1 MNLLNVSWKNIWSN
15 PLSTILSLILIAFGV
30 GLLSLLILFQ
40 DQFSKQFEKNQAGIG
55 MVVGA
60 KGSPLQLILNSMF
73 HVDAPTGNIDVED
86 ATFLFNDKNPFIK
99 QAVPLSVGDSYKSF
113 RIIGTNR
120 NILNLYSDKLQSGT
134 LWESDMEVTIGAQV
148 AEETGLKLGDLFFS
162 SHGFNDGDL
171 EHDEGEKFKVVG
183 ILAAHGSVVDKLILT
198 NTESIWAVHEGHDH
212 GEDTHA
218 GHDHDHDSP
227 ASLDTTNSVKQY
239 TSKELSFL
247 NHPEKAITS
256 VLVQFNEDKK
266 RAIPVINMPRNIT
279 ENTPLLA
286 TPPTYELNKF
296 LANVG
301 SLLKAVSYLAILIA
315 IISAFSIFIS
325 LYNKLR
331 SRKHELA
338 MMRVAGGK
346 PSQLFSLILLEAI
359 IIGIIGSIIGLV
371 LAHFSMMFIS
381 SLLNNQFHYGLDA
394 WKLHPMEA
402 GLFCLTILI
411 SIIAGIIPAIKAYR
425 TDIVKN
431 LG

>member
-134 LWESDMEVTIGAQV
+134 LWESDMEA
-148 AEETGLKLGDLFFS
+148 
-162 SHGFNDGDL
+162 
-171 EHDEGEKFKVVG
+171 
-183 ILAAHGSVVDKLILT
+183 
-198 NTESIWAVHEGHDH
+198 ESIWAVHEGHDH